1 MDLQLK
7 MDNSQLFKTKLAVES
22 FNKSIGQNKRTVKG
36 ILGKEDFLKLLIV
49 QLEHQDP
56 TNPLDD
62 KEFIAQ
68 TAQFS
73 SLEQMTEMNK
83 TLSTLIDSY
92 KTNLSYSLL
101 GRRVEVFDESSGKIE
116 SGVVTDVQFG
126 TGDPA
131 ITFNGVT
138 YGIDAVR
145 KVSLADS
152 TVSSE

>member
-1 MDLQLK
+1 MDLPLM
-7 MDNSQLFKTKLAVES
+7 MDHSQLFKTKLEVES
-22 FNKSIGQNKRTVKG
+22 FNKSIGQNRPVKN
-36 ILGKEDFLKLLIV
+36 ILGREDFLKLLVV

-83 TLSTLIDSY
+83 TLASLIDSY

-101 GRRVEVFDESSGKIE
+101 GRRVEVFDEAAGKME
-116 SGVVTDVQFG
+116 SGVVTDVKFDSG
-126 TGDPA
+126 TPA

-138 YGIDAVR
+138 YGVDAVR
-145 KVSLADS
+145 KVSLAD
-152 TVSSE
+152 TKVSAE

>member
-1 MDLQLK
+1 MDLPLM
-7 MDNSQLFKTKLAVES
+7 MDHSQLFKTKLEVES
-22 FNKSIGQNKRTVKG
+22 FNKSIGQNRPVKN
-36 ILGKEDFLKLLIV
+36 ILGREDFLKLLVV

-83 TLSTLIDSY
+83 TLASLIDSY

-101 GRRVEVFDESSGKIE
+101 GRRVEVFDEAAGKME
-116 SGVVTDVQFG
+116 SGVVTDVQFDSG
-126 TGDPA
+126 TPA

-138 YGIDAVR
+138 YGVDAVR
-145 KVSLADS
+145 KVSLAD
-152 TVSSE
+152 TEVSAE

>member
-1 MDLQLK
+1 MMDH
-7 MDNSQLFKTKLAVES
+7 SQLFKTKLEVES
-22 FNKSIGQNKRTVKG
+22 FNKSIGQNRPVKN
-36 ILGKEDFLKLLIV
+36 ILGREDFLKLLVV

-83 TLSTLIDSY
+83 TLASLIDSY

-101 GRRVEVFDESSGKIE
+101 GRRVEVFDEAAGKME
-116 SGVVTDVQFG
+116 SGVVTDVKFDSG
-126 TGDPA
+126 TPA

-138 YGIDAVR
+138 YGVDAVR
-145 KVSLADS
+145 KVSLAD
-152 TVSSE
+152 TKVSAE

>member
-1 MDLQLK
+1 MDLPLM
-7 MDNSQLFKTKLAVES
+7 MDKSQLFKTKLETES
-22 FNKSIGQNKRTVKG
+22 FNKSLGQNGRTVKN
-36 ILGKEDFLKLLIV
+36 ILGKEDFLRLLVV

-83 TLSTLIDSY
+83 TLTTLINSY
-92 KTNLSYSLL
+92 KTSLSYSLL
-101 GRRVEVFDESSGKIE
+101 GRQVEVFDEAAGKME
-116 SGVVTDVQFG
+116 SGVVTDVDFG
-126 TGDPA
+126 SGSPE
-131 ITFNGVT
+131 ITFNGAT

-145 KVSLADS
+145 KVSLAD
-152 TVSSE
+152 TQRKAE

>member
-1 MDLQLK
+1 MDLPLA
-7 MDNSQLFKTKLAVES
+7 MDKSQLFKTKLNVES
-22 FNKSIGQNKRTVKG
+22 FNKSLGQNGRQAKN

-83 TLSTLIDSY
+83 TLSTLIDSS

-101 GRRVEVFDESSGKIE
+101 GRRVEVLDEATGKME
-116 SGVVTDVQFG
+116 SGIVTDVQFNG
-126 TGDPA
+126 GAPS
-131 ITFNGVT
+131 ITFNGIT
-138 YGIDAVR
+138 YGIDAVK
-145 KVSLADS
+145 KVSLAEAAA
-152 TVSSE
+152 SSK